1 MVVSAGYN
9 DFTVILPT
17 LNEQDNIQIL
27 ISNILRHY
35 KGIRIVVVDDGSSD
49 KTREYVLE
57 FCKNHS
63 GIRLLDRARLGRKRG
78 LTASVVDAIAA
89 SNTRYVIVMD
99 ADMQHP
105 YAKLKE
111 IAELLKEKK
120 ELVVGVRTRTSNW
133 KFYRKVISKAL
144 IGIGYVVLTAKN
156 EERCNDI
163 FSGFFGVDRKLFM
176 RVYTQ
181 NKKRFVPE
189 GFKVLYDMLKC
200 LDHNSISI
208 AEVPYVF
215 INRKKDKSK
224 AGISQG
230 FRLMQSFVT

>member
-1 MVVSAGYN
+1 MHYT
-9 DFTVILPT
+9 DFTLVLPT
-17 LNEQDNIQIL
+17 LNEQDNIL
-27 ISNILRHY
+27 ELMGKVTRHY
-35 KGIRIVVVDDGSSD
+35 KGIKILVADDGSKD
-49 KTREYVLE
+49 NTREYVLG
-57 FCKNHS
+57 FCSEHKDA
-63 GIRLLDRARLGRKRG
+63 RLLDRAKKHRKKG

-105 YAKLKE
+105 YSKLGNIAK
-111 IAELLKEKK
+111 LLKEKND
-120 ELVVGVRTRTSNW
+120 LVVGIRARTSNW
-133 KFYRKVISKAL
+133 KLYRKVISKAL
-144 IGIGYVVLTAKN
+144 IGIGYSVLVLRN

-176 RVYTQ
+176 DIY
-181 NKKRFVPE
+181 NKNRKRFVPE

-200 LDHNSISI
+200 IDHGSIRI

-224 AGISQG
+224 AGPSQG
-230 FRLMQSFVT
+230 LRLMQSFVT